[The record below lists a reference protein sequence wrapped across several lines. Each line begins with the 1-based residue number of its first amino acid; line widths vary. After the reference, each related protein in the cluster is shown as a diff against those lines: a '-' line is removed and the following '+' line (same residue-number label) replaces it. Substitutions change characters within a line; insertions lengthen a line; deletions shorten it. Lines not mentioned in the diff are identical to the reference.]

1 MLIAAEGRGAVLKTS
16 SEEWEEEG
24 RELSQVCL
32 LISDSSHSGKYTPVK
47 SLEGS
52 SLGNFSDQ
60 EKTYILAVITW
71 FLSKYPSEKPILL
84 PKPHL

>member
-1 MLIAAEGRGAVLKTS
+1 MLSTAEGRGAVLKTS
-16 SEEWEEEG
+16 SEVWEEEG
-24 RELSQVCL
+24 RELSKVCSFT
-32 LISDSSHSGKYTPVK
+32 SDSGKYTPVK

-60 EKTYILAVITW
+60 EKTYILAVMTW
-71 FLSKYPSEKPILL
+71 FLSKYPSVKPILL